1 MEKRVEETAYHLPFL
16 GLKLSLYSSSTAGIR
31 NANVFP
37 LPVLAAPSKS
47 LSAEHQQG
55 KMFIKTSSSQ
65 RYDKLKYA
73 STCVQ
78 DKILFNFQ

>member
-1 MEKRVEETAYHLPFL
+1 MALKGEETAYHLPFL

-47 LSAEHQQG
+47 LPGNKDNIAV
-55 KMFIKTSSSQ
+55 K
-65 RYDKLKYA
+65 KLLM
-73 STCVQ
+73 
-78 DKILFNFQ
+78 KI

>member
-1 MEKRVEETAYHLPFL
+1 MAKRVEETAYHLPFL

-47 LSAEHQQG
+47 LSGNKDNIAVE
-55 KMFIKTSSSQ
+55 KLLMKISPSSE
-65 RYDKLKYA
+65 
-73 STCVQ
+73 
-78 DKILFNFQ
+78 F